1 MSNESHFLAGRR
13 GVGIIVLGLGF
24 GGTTAAAVASDAASV
39 LGGWLRRSITRVSAS
54 PPLLSSEP
62 LLSVKDSTR
71 ALSGTF
77 EFSARRGAIFFRPLV
92 VDLLGS
98 MSRGC
103 FIFGCRAGD
112 SQHFTLFRPA
122 FNDFCD
128 NPLSMSSNL

>member
-24 GGTTAAAVASDAASV
+24 GGTTVTATSDAASV

-54 PPLLSSEP
+54 PQLLSSEP
-62 LLSVKDSTR
+62 LLSVKDSTFF
-71 ALSGTF
+71 LSGTF
-77 EFSARRGAIFFRPLV
+77 EFSAREGGAIFFRPLLV
-92 VDLLGS
+92 GLMGS

-128 NPLSMSSNL
+128 SPLSMSSNL